1 MPARINKPFKVR
13 EIGKKAIVGTRKG
26 NKILNKKEIID
37 ALLEVS
43 RKQILME
50 YRDPQ
55 GRFSIFKQMS
65 FKSDGKHIQRNY
77 FLEING
83 ATGVKKYFIKE
94 EKLAETKKD
103 YATLSYTW
111 EDAITESKALN
122 VISDYLKIHKES
134 KISTVPFKFSYLDRD
149 KGVSYMCYDFQYGHH
164 PETLAQRKEI
174 SITEYVGIN
183 RKLREFETR
192 VNEYLKKNYKKFNI
206 EPGTT
211 LSDISP
217 QNCFYDPKTKK
228 IRIFNPVLLKE

>member
-1 MPARINKPFKVR
+1 MPAARIKPFKVR

-43 RKQILME
+43 RRQILME

-65 FKSDGKHIQRNY
+65 FKSDGKHTQRNY
-77 FLEING
+77 VLEING

-134 KISTVPFKFSYLDRD
+134 KISTVPFKFSYLDRE
-149 KGVSYMCYDFQYGHH
+149 KGVSYICYNFEFGHH
-164 PETLAQRKEI
+164 PDTLFQKKVI
-174 SITEYVGIN
+174 GI
-183 RKLREFETR
+183 K
-192 VNEYLKKNYKKFNI
+192 EYLEINKRLRTFENRLNDYLSKNREKYNL
-206 EPGTT
+206 EEGTILT
-211 LSDISP
+211 DISP
-217 QNCFYDPKTKK
+217 GNTFYDPKTKK
-228 IRIFNPVLLKE
+228 IRIFNPVLSKP

>member
-1 MPARINKPFKVR
+1 MPPKINKPFKVR
-13 EIGKKAIVGTRKG
+13 EIGKKAVVGTRKG
-26 NKILNKKEIID
+26 NKILNKKELID

-43 RKQILME
+43 RKQMLMD
-50 YRDPQ
+50 YNDPQ
-55 GRFSIFKQMS
+55 GRFRITKQMS
-65 FKSDGKHIQRNY
+65 FKSDGQHIQRNY
-77 FLEING
+77 VLEING

-94 EKLAETKKD
+94 EKLSTIGKENLTS
-103 YATLSYTW
+103 SYTW

-122 VISDYLKIHKES
+122 VISDYLKEHKES
-134 KISTVPFKFSYLDRD
+134 KIITVPFKFSYLDRE
-149 KGVSYMCYDFQYGHH
+149 KGVSYICYNFQFGHH